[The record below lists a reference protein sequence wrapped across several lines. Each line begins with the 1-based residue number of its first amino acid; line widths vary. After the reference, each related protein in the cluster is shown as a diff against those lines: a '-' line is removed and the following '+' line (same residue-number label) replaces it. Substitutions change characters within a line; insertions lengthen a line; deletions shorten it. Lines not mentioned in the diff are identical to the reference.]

1 LSFWLRWFSVSHG
14 DEEEKEGKKRAAA
27 EQRKKARVCAGSI
40 GLGLKEGESEE
51 RLTRLAWLLQ
61 ERKRSTPPACFPVKN
76 TTTKWPEV
84 VMSFGGGWF
93 GLGPKK
99 GGVVPFRIYSR
110 RFQKLHRDNDRD
122 REGFC
127 KHF

>member
-1 LSFWLRWFSVSHG
+1 
-14 DEEEKEGKKRAAA
+14 
-27 EQRKKARVCAGSI
+27 
-40 GLGLKEGESEE
+40 LGLKEGESEE

-127 KHF
+127 KHFLKLVFLIQSNISNFANIKVLVLI